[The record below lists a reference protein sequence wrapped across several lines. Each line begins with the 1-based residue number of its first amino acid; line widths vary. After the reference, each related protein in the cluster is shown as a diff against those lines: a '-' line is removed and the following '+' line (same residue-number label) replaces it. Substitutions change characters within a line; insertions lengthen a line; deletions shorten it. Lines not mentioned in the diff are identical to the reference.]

1 MTLDTLE
8 AVNLPNLTRLYE
20 EVRDALRRA
29 EVLVPTALNQSRVA
43 FDEITNTFI
52 ASYNTTALDS
62 EVDELSERTTTLF
75 QSTSLIDSQLNAL
88 RDEFS
93 TLSGNVS
100 RLLNESKELR
110 SKSLFI
116 LLAVHAANLNAN
128 DQVDMAQRIFDRANR
143 TLVELRRR
151 LAEMVNFTAGLEDL
165 LRNIRLAERKSE
177 DAEAEANQSA
187 RELNDAMRLAEQIA
201 RQLQEAE
208 RYLTEAMEVG
218 WLC

>member
-8 AVNLPNLTRLYE
+8 DVNLPNLTRLYE

-52 ASYNTTALDS
+52 AFYNITALDS

-75 QSTSLIDSQLNAL
+75 QSTNLIDSQLNAL

-100 RLLNESKELR
+100 RLLNESRELR
-110 SKSLFI
+110 SKAESILF
-116 LLAVHAANLNAN
+116 LVHGAHANAN
-128 DQVDMAQRIFDRANR
+128 DQVNMAQQLFDRANR

-218 WLC
+218 WL